1 VEAIQFNDA
10 TRMHRYACQGISVNP
25 NPPRVGEVT
34 TLALALKN
42 TGPEAITINRIQF
55 MIAAGFGMGLGW
67 EQLPPIEHLILPAD
81 PQHVE
86 DVAVQWTPT
95 KGGHRCV
102 RVTIEADVLPQPLRM
117 GCNLEV
123 IESTADRR
131 TWQVPFRLG
140 NPENERMPVT
150 LELGGDNADGVDAVV
165 LINGR
170 PVGAG
175 RPVWLNA
182 REEVEARLV
191 LHARTEEAIRALKTV
206 EAHIQGH
213 FIDGIQV
220 EVYRPAYS
228 SRHPMMEPETEMRS
242 AAESINEPAV
252 MLAS

>member
-1 VEAIQFNDA
+1 MEAIQFNDA

-102 RVTIEADVLPQPLRM
+102 RVTIEADVLP
-117 GCNLEV
+117 
-123 IESTADRR
+123 
-131 TWQVPFRLG
+131 
-140 NPENERMPVT
+140 
-150 LELGGDNADGVDAVV
+150 
-165 LINGR
+165 
-170 PVGAG
+170 
-175 RPVWLNA
+175 
-182 REEVEARLV
+182 
-191 LHARTEEAIRALKTV
+191 
-206 EAHIQGH
+206 
-213 FIDGIQV
+213 
-220 EVYRPAYS
+220 
-228 SRHPMMEPETEMRS
+228 SR
-242 AAESINEPAV
+242 
-252 MLAS
+252 

>member
-1 VEAIQFNDA
+1 
-10 TRMHRYACQGISVNP
+10 MHRYACQGISVNP

-42 TGPEAITINRIQF
+42 TGPEAITISRMQF
-55 MIAAGFGMGLGW
+55 MVAGFGMGLGW
-67 EQLPPIEHLILPAD
+67 EQLPPIEHLILTAD

-95 KGGHRCV
+95 KGGPSCV
-102 RVTIEADVLPQPLRM
+102 GGTIEAVVLPQPLRM

-131 TWQVPFRLG
+131 TWHVPFRLG

-182 REEVEARLV
+182 REQAEARLV
-191 LHARTEEAIRALKTV
+191 LPDRTEGAARASNTV
-206 EAHIQGH
+206 EVPSQ
-213 FIDGIQV
+213 
-220 EVYRPAYS
+220 
-228 SRHPMMEPETEMRS
+228 SRLS
-242 AAESINEPAV
+242 D
-252 MLAS
+252 

>member
-1 VEAIQFNDA
+1 MEAIQLNGA
-10 TRMHRYACQGISVNP
+10 ARMHRYACQGLNVNP

-42 TGPEAITINRIQF
+42 TGPGAITINRIQF
-55 MIAAGFGMGLGW
+55 MVAGFGMGLGW
-67 EQLPPIEHLILPAD
+67 EQLPPIEQLTLRAD

-102 RVTIEADVLPQPLRM
+102 RVTIESDVLPQPLTIGR
-117 GCNLEV
+117 NLEV

-131 TWQVPFRLG
+131 TWHVPFRLG
-140 NPENERMPVT
+140 NPENEGMPVT
-150 LELGGDNADGVDAVV
+150 LELGGDDAGGVDAMV

-170 PVGAG
+170 PVGRG
-175 RPVWLNA
+175 RAVWLNA

-191 LHARTEEAIRALKTV
+191 LHARTEEAISALKTV
-206 EAHIQGH
+206 EAHIQGR

-228 SRHPMMEPETEMRS
+228 SGRPVMEPDLEMRS
-242 AAESINEPAV
+242 AAESVNEPAAI
-252 MLAS
+252 LAR